1 MLPILFVKILLS
13 QMLANKYTGCRQT
26 KHRTDCANRKMYEI
40 PKIATPVVTKLV
52 NDETIS
58 GFIWLTENYISST
71 REARIKTLLNQYE
84 NRFFSCESDAGPFRL
99 INKQHITFIETETDD
114 TEIISRSTISP
125 TTLVAHF
132 VNKQTLFGMIY
143 LSIPEE
149 SRMSDFLNLK
159 SNFLIAYRQ
168 QKNNFNRNLIV
179 YANAN

>member
-1 MLPILFVKILLS
+1 
-13 QMLANKYTGCRQT
+13 
-26 KHRTDCANRKMYEI
+26 MYEI

-71 REARIKTLLNQYE
+71 GEARIKTLLNQYE

-125 TTLVAHF
+125 TTLVADF
-132 VNKQTLFGMIY
+132 VNNKLY
-143 LSIPEE
+143 L
-149 SRMSDFLNLK
+149 
-159 SNFLIAYRQ
+159 A
-168 QKNNFNRNLIV
+168 
-179 YANAN
+179 